1 MIISR
6 ELINPNIII
15 NGTSYEKICH
25 RINKF
30 KHMFLD
36 KGMNQNDSISV
47 TTLNCPN
54 DYYAALFAA
63 WELGFKVITCSDRIL
78 KTKKDAKHMLDAV
91 QYMITIHSKWF
102 RGYQEFCVHDLN
114 KPLDPNNSGGLTRM
128 DLKDGLYADVI
139 NLYNQI

>member
-30 KHMFLD
+30 KHMIHD

-54 DYYAALFAA
+54 DYYAA
-63 WELGFKVITCSDRIL
+63 
-78 KTKKDAKHMLDAV
+78 
-91 QYMITIHSKWF
+91 
-102 RGYQEFCVHDLN
+102 
-114 KPLDPNNSGGLTRM
+114 
-128 DLKDGLYADVI
+128 
-139 NLYNQI
+139 

>member
-15 NGTSYEKICH
+15 NGTSYERICQ

-30 KHMFLD
+30 KHMYLD
-36 KGMNQNDSISV
+36 KGIKQHDSISV

-63 WELGFKVITCSDRIL
+63 WELGIQVITCSIDGRY
-78 KTKKDAKHMLDAV
+78 MLDGCSTDFV
-91 QYMITIHSKWF
+91 CSIDVRYML
-102 RGYQEFCVHDLN
+102 V
-114 KPLDPNNSGGLTRM
+114 
-128 DLKDGLYADVI
+128 
-139 NLYNQI
+139 

>member
-6 ELINPNIII
+6 ELINPNIVI
-15 NGTSYEKICH
+15 NGMTYEKICH

-36 KGMNQNDSISV
+36 RGMKQHDSISV

-54 DYYAALFAA
+54 DYYVLFAA

-78 KTKKDAKHMLDAV
+78 KTRKDAKHMLDAV
-91 QYMITIHSKWF
+91 KIYDYYS
-102 RGYQEFCVHDLN
+102 
-114 KPLDPNNSGGLTRM
+114 
-128 DLKDGLYADVI
+128 
-139 NLYNQI
+139 